1 MNNINVPADFKYL
14 VKRERNG
21 RDYNEACIRDYVIA
35 HPNQVISGQDFMD
48 ALDGLTTAS
57 TLVRQLVKKGR
68 LVRKSVK
75 NGQRGHAYSYTWVV
89 GGAVPTIKANG
100 EVVLTKP
107 RTGYATAY
115 ELKRLN
121 EWFLDY
127 CADHSESIPNVN
139 DFRMFVIKKTEG
151 EENASTEKTE
161 V

>member
-1 MNNINVPADFKYL
+1 VN
-14 VKRERNG
+14 
-21 RDYNEACIRDYVIA
+21 
-35 HPNQVISGQDFMD
+35 
-48 ALDGLTTAS
+48 
-57 TLVRQLVKKGR
+57 
-68 LVRKSVK
+68 
-75 NGQRGHAYSYTWVV
+75 NGQRGHAYTYSWVIGGSV
-89 GGAVPTIKANG
+89 PLKEKTPLAGAVT
-100 EVVLTKP
+100 VTP